1 LHGTLF
7 AIVHLLPKTIVSEKN
22 LTELEW
28 KKFSKGKK
36 FEDKDFIKALA
47 ALEAGQRSKDVA
59 AQQKALDDI
68 EKQAGKLRSANKA
81 DKDLLR
87 YLDDAESELPGQ
99 RKLLEIEAKK
109 AAARQAAQAG
119 EEGDAEGPAA
129 LTSKML
135 PLLRQVPKGDV
146 VLQAMVAS
154 AGKEVSVLVSLR
166 AAGAPQKKLLLEE
179 LGVSSGAK
187 FMQGECIW
195 EANAHTF
202 VLEAKVANLARS
214 IKAALMKQTGQR
226 FKVRVRGA
234 DPNDVDED
242 GEEQEGAQV
251 QSQEESAEQARYL
264 ARLGEL
270 KPRIDAAIRDLVGDA
285 PRIKALDT
293 FAAAKAAE
301 GNYPAGLQALEAVA
315 KLLGNGSGS
324 GGASGSNGGGA
335 AAPGGESP
343 EHQELMA
350 AMTRLTPM
358 IQQAVAAH
366 PERRQELLGALA
378 GFQRMMAGTQYA
390 QAKEALVQVGR
401 LLQALK
407 TEAGAASRPAPGAA
421 RPAKV
426 PAHPLMPIWDT
437 ASENVVDQAGTLIA
451 ALRRFRDAELD
462 RMADDL
468 VQTLNALLADVDEA
482 LEEYDRLDGSE
493 RAANAAEA
501 RDFLRSQQREVASD
515 RLIRAADHNPLEL
528 KLNIA
533 ATLDKALD
541 EIAAAFEG

>member
-7 AIVHLLPKTIVSEKN
+7 AVVHLLPKTTVSEKN

-47 ALEAGQRSKDVA
+47 ALEAGQRTKDVA

-68 EKQAGKLRSANKA
+68 EKQSGKLRTANKA
-81 DKDLLR
+81 DKELLR
-87 YLDDAESELPGQ
+87 YLDDAEKELPGQ

-109 AAARQAAQAG
+109 GARQAAQAG
-119 EEGDAEGPAA
+119 AEGDDEGPAA
-129 LTSKML
+129 LTTKML
-135 PLLRQVPKGDV
+135 PLLREVPKGDV

-154 AGKEVSVLVSLR
+154 AGKVVSVLVSRR
-166 AAGAPQKKLLLEE
+166 AAGASQKKLLLEE

-202 VLEAKVANLARS
+202 VLEAKVANLAKLV
-214 IKAALMKQTGQR
+214 KAALLKQTDQR
-226 FKVRVRGA
+226 FKVRVRGS

-242 GEEQEGAQV
+242 VEEQEGAQV
-251 QSQEESAEQARYL
+251 QSQEQSPDQARYV

-270 KPRIDAAIRDLVGDA
+270 KPRIEAATRDMIGDV
-285 PRIKALDT
+285 PKIESLST

-301 GNYPAGLQALEAVA
+301 GNYAAGLQALEAVA
-315 KLLGNGSGS
+315 KLLGG
-324 GGASGSNGGGA
+324 GGGA
-335 AAPGGESP
+335 AAQAGESP

-350 AMTRLTPM
+350 AMTRLTPA

-366 PERRQELLGALA
+366 PERRQEILGVLG
-378 GFQRMMAGTQYA
+378 GFQRMLAGAQYA

-407 TEAGAASRPAPGAA
+407 TAAGAASGPASGAA
-421 RPAKV
+421 KPAKV

-482 LEEYDRLDGSE
+482 LEEYDRLDGEE

-515 RLIRAADHNPLEL
+515 KLIRAADHNPLEL
-528 KLNIA
+528 KLNIG